1 VPKRRSLVSDK
12 PEALSRSHETDSVS
26 YRELPTGT
34 SIELRDGTVAEV
46 TGNPQDG
53 VWLLVKI
60 LDCPSDPSRV
70 GADEM
75 VFFTDVA

>member
-1 VPKRRSLVSDK
+1 MSER
-12 PEALSRSHETDSVS
+12 PEAVSRSQETDSVS
-26 YRELPTGT
+26 YSELRAGT

-53 VWLLVKI
+53 AWLLVKI